1 MSNQN
6 NNAFQMI
13 ADVDGDLKD
22 LLNVN
27 VPQSVPILAV
37 RNLVLFPGV
46 VSPILIGRDSSKK
59 LVQKAE
65 KTGQVI
71 GIVCQRDPD
80 VDFPLQEDLYETG
93 VYGKVMKQ
101 LTLPNGNL
109 TTIIQALGR
118 FRLEKIVKTTPYLEG
133 IVEQLEDIE
142 PEKKDR
148 EWKTAVDDL
157 RNMVSQYI
165 NVSEDIPDEATCE
178 GEDGPAGD
186 GTREG
191 APVQRDEDPEP

>member
-22 LLNVN
+22 LLNMN

-80 VDFPLQEDLYETG
+80 VDFPLQEDLYEIG

-148 EWKTAVDDL
+148 EFKTAIDDL

-165 NVSEDIPDEATCE
+165 NVSEDIP